1 MHGTLAFSPDS
12 ISSPETDEQGAVSR
26 PRYVILQLL
35 VAIMLGYQLLF
46 GPELVVSRAASEFIV
61 GGLVVLIGCLLA
73 VPSSVLQAAWFTYRG
88 RYGPGDGHDVFV
100 GTG

>member
-73 VPSSVLQAAWFTYRG
+73 VPSSVQRHTYRG